1 MNRRDVLL
9 AVLVLGALSGPLAVN
24 AQPRAGAPK
33 RIGLVPDF
41 SVPLWQPFRDLFV
54 ESMQAHGWVEG
65 RDYVTVQSGIAPG
78 VQFEEAARRIV
89 AEKPDLI
96 FTANTAYAVALHR
109 ATKTI
114 PVVMFGSGFP
124 VEAGIANSLARPG
137 KNVTG
142 LSIYAGTEVFG
153 KLLQLM
159 RELKPGIRRIGVLWS
174 YVPPAHPREEIEP
187 CYRELRRAAATL
199 GLNVWIVEIGAPERL
214 PDALAQFTADKVE
227 ALFVTA
233 GPPLW
238 PVAARVTEYAVERRL
253 PTIADF
259 AWPKDFVPL
268 IVYAPSNRELISR
281 AASQVDRILKGAKT
295 GDLPIEQ
302 PTKFELAVN
311 LKIAKALGIKIPQS
325 ILFRAD
331 RVIE

>member
-1 MNRRDVLL
+1 MNRRDAVTALL
-9 AVLVLGALSGPLAVN
+9 AFGATAAPLAVS
-24 AQPRAGAPK
+24 AQSRASAMK

-41 SVPLWQPFRDLFV
+41 SGPAFESLRAVFV

-96 FTANTAYAVALHR
+96 FTGSTAYAVAVHR

-124 VEAGIANSLARPG
+124 VEAGVAKSLARPG

-159 RELKPGIRRIGVLWS
+159 RELKPSIRRIGVLWS
-174 YVPPAHPREEIEP
+174 YVPPAFPREEIEP
-187 CYRELRRAAATL
+187 CYRELRRAAAAL
-199 GLNVWIVEIGAPERL
+199 GLTVRIVEIDAPERL
-214 PDALAQFTADKVE
+214 ADALAQLTADKVE

-238 PVAARVTEYAVERRL
+238 PVGARVTEYALERRL

-259 AWPKDFVPL
+259 AWQADFVPL
-268 IVYAPSNRELISR
+268 VVYAPPVRELFSR
-281 AASQVDRILKGAKT
+281 AASQVDRILKGARP

-302 PTKFELAVN
+302 PTKFDLTVN
-311 LKIAKALGIKIPQS
+311 LKTAKALGIKIPQS

>member
-1 MNRRDVLL
+1 MRRRDAFIALL
-9 AVLVLGALSGPLAVN
+9 ALVAVAEPMAAI

-41 SVPLWQPFRDLFV
+41 SVPLWQPFRSLFV
-54 ESMQAHGWVEG
+54 ESMQARGWVEG
-65 RDYVTVQSGIAPG
+65 RDYVIVQSGIAPG
-78 VQFEEAARRIV
+78 PQIEEAAQRIV

-96 FTANTAYAVALHR
+96 FTASTAYAVALHR
-109 ATKTI
+109 VTKTI
-114 PVVMFGSGFP
+114 PIVMFGSGFP
-124 VEAGIANSLARPG
+124 VEAGVAHSLARPG

-153 KLLQLM
+153 KLLQLV
-159 RELKPGIRRIGVLWS
+159 RELRPEIRRFGVLWS
-174 YVPPAHPREEIEP
+174 YVPPAFPREEIEP
-187 CYRELRRAAATL
+187 CYRELRRAAASL
-199 GLNVWIVEIGAPERL
+199 GLIISIAEIDAPERL
-214 PDALAQFTADKVE
+214 PAALAQLTADKVE

-238 PVAARVTEYAVERRL
+238 PIAARVTEYAVARRL

-259 AWPKDFVPL
+259 AWTRDFVPL
-268 IVYAPSNRELISR
+268 IVYAPSNRDLISR
-281 AASQVDRILKGAKT
+281 AASQVDRILKGAKP

-302 PTKFELAVN
+302 PAKFEMVIN
-311 LKIAKALGIKIPQS
+311 LKTANALGLKVPQGM
-325 ILFRAD
+325 LLRAD